1 VEQPQSA
8 TAEQQPAEQQTSVTE
23 ADAAAAGAA
32 AAAGV
37 AGAPTGGA
45 TPGSAEQMLGIM
57 QQMVANDKRRLDEQE
72 KDRQERTRTQNMVA
86 ALPNM
91 VAALL
96 QRQQQA
102 AQLQLMQPQQ
112 FQQPALPLQLH
123 PQLLQSQALQVTR
136 RQAPQPALTW
146 VAMHPPRSS
155 APSVIQEVAQHGATP
170 GEHLPTSGA
179 MQPRHFHHGPLTPTI
194 PSPVPAPQFAHASA
208 NPSLPG
214 WDDGQ
219 QMGELS
225 QLSTDELVASW
236 INGSCP

>member
-1 VEQPQSA
+1 MAQPQSA
-8 TAEQQPAEQQTSVTE
+8 TAEQQPAEQQTSVPE
-23 ADAAAAGAA
+23 AGAAAAAAA

-72 KDRQERTRTQNMVA
+72 KDRQERTRTHT
-86 ALPNM
+86 M

-112 FQQPALPLQLH
+112 FQQPAMALQVH

-179 MQPRHFHHGPLTPTI
+179 MQTRHFHHGPQTPTI
-194 PSPVPAPQFAHASA
+194 PSPVTAPQFAHASA
-208 NPSLPG
+208 TPSLPG

-225 QLSTDELVASW
+225 PEELASW
-236 INGSCP
+236 FNGSCP